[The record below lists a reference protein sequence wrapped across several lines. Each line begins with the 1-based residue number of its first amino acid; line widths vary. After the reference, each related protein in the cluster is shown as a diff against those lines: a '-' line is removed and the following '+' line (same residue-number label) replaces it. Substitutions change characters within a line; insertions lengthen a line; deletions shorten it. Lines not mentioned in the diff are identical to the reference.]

1 LRILATFPPDDLLLP
16 NTGMFD
22 MVIGTRGQT
31 FVLARDFNAALKA
44 CETGTVATTNEWQRF
59 AAKAGIRV
67 LAGDVSGARSD
78 AENARDLLETRV
90 REQPNDFRSLRAL
103 SWVYLALDRKANAI
117 TVARHTFDLLP
128 PEKDAVLGS
137 GNLASLAEIQAQTS
151 AAAEAVQNLKK
162 LLSIPAGETI
172 SIVRLKVDPVWDPI
186 RNDPGFQELLACKEL
201 VGPNK

>member
-1 LRILATFPPDDLLLP
+1 MRMLLLSSLNRTGNAQEPLRLLATFPPDDLLLP

-44 CETGTVATTNEWQRF
+44 CETGTVATTTNEWQRF

-90 REQPNDFRSLRAL
+90 
-103 SWVYLALDRKANAI
+103 
-117 TVARHTFDLLP
+117 H
-128 PEKDAVLGS
+128 
-137 GNLASLAEIQAQTS
+137 
-151 AAAEAVQNLKK
+151 
-162 LLSIPAGETI
+162 
-172 SIVRLKVDPVWDPI
+172 
-186 RNDPGFQELLACKEL
+186 
-201 VGPNK
+201 